1 MKIKIYKTVQEFL
14 SENEKL
20 LLENESVTQL
30 IIHNAF
36 VNREKVI
43 NREIIFGRIEEEEEG
58 NIKIIFANVKPYN
71 LLIYNLDND
80 TVKAVNLLVE
90 YLIEG
95 EIALRGINAN
105 KKICNEF
112 TEYYGYKMNCTFK
125 KYLSMDIM
133 EITKINERLNLP
145 KGNFRLATLKD
156 KELLIDWYIKF
167 INEALNEEISYLDFK
182 DKLNQRIES
191 NNIYIFE
198 DEKNRAM
205 AMISVTRQLVN
216 GVSVSYV
223 YSSKEARGKGFGLA
237 VVYHLSKEY
246 LDKGNRFC
254 TLFVDK
260 KNPISN
266 SVYKKIGYRILD
278 NNYDYRIV

>member
-1 MKIKIYKTVQEFL
+1 MKIKIYNTVQEFL
-14 SENEKL
+14 NENEKL

-30 IIHNAF
+30 ILHNAF
-36 VNREKVI
+36 VNRDKVI
-43 NREIIFGRIEEEEEG
+43 NKEVMFGRIEDEKG
-58 NIKIIFANVKPYN
+58 AAKLIFANVKPYN
-71 LLIYNLDND
+71 LLIYNLDNN
-80 TVKAVNLLVE
+80 TLESVNELAN
-90 YLIEG
+90 YLIQDDVD
-95 EIALRGINAN
+95 LKGINAN
-105 KKICNEF
+105 KKICDEF
-112 TEYYGYKMNCTFK
+112 TEYYGYKKGCTFK
-125 KYLSMDIM
+125 KYLSMDVM
-133 EITKINERLNLP
+133 EITKVNEGVNLP
-145 KGNFRLATLKD
+145 KGNFRVATLKD

-167 INEALNEEISYLDFK
+167 TKEALNEEVSYLDFE
-182 DKLNQRIES
+182 DKLLKRIES
-191 NNIYIFE
+191 QNIYIFE

-237 VVYHLSKEY
+237 VVYYLSKEY

-266 SVYKKIGYRILD
+266 AVYKKIGYRILD
-278 NNYDYRIV
+278 DNYDYRIV

>member
-266 SVYKKIGYRILD
+266 AVYKKIGYRILD

>member
-1 MKIKIYKTVQEFL
+1 MKIKIYNMVQEFL
-14 SENEKL
+14 NENEKL

-30 IIHNAF
+30 ILHNAF

-43 NREIIFGRIEEEEEG
+43 NREVMFGRIEDEKG
-58 NIKIIFANVKPYN
+58 AVKLIFANVKPYN
-71 LLIYNLDND
+71 LLIYNLDNN
-80 TVKAVNLLVE
+80 TLESVNELAN
-90 YLIEG
+90 YLIQDDVD
-95 EIALRGINAN
+95 LKGINAN
-105 KKICNEF
+105 KKICDEF
-112 TEYYGYKMNCTFK
+112 TEDYGYKKGCTFK
-125 KYLSMDIM
+125 EYLSMDVM
-133 EITKINERLNLP
+133 EITKVNEEINLP

-156 KELLIDWYIKF
+156 RELLIDWYIKF
-167 INEALNEEISYLDFK
+167 AKEALNEEVSYLDFE
-182 DKLNQRIES
+182 DKLLKRIES
-191 NNIYIFE
+191 QNIYIFE

-237 VVYHLSKEY
+237 VVYYLSKEY

-266 SVYKKIGYRILD
+266 AVYRKIGYRILD
-278 NNYDYRIV
+278 DNYDYRII